1 MFDLNAYKKDCDRL
15 TLGRDTL
22 EEMITMTEQKKTKGF
37 RTVRV
42 ALLAAALVA
51 VLGITAAATD
61 GPIKDMIQE
70 FFVTYTFTEKDDG
83 VFGVTSDEG
92 LDIGTGIAL
101 PTMSYAEKEGRKLLT
116 LDGEEIDVTEAMEKD
131 GCYEQEIEG
140 ATLRVTAD
148 GMATITVYNADGEVE
163 MTYTVGLTEEGA
175 VSSFEMDSYSYW
187 EGETDENGNIVVDG
201 PDGVYEVKDAYKITE
216 QDGELVLTDSEG
228 NVVDAGGIP
237 QE

>member
-1 MFDLNAYKKDCDRL
+1 MFDEKNYCEACAHL
-15 TLGRDTL
+15 TLGTEKL
-22 EEMITMTEQKKTKGF
+22 EELIAMTENTDTKKRLSRPMK
-37 RTVRV
+37 TV
-42 ALLAAALVA
+42 LIAAACVA
-51 VLGITAAATD
+51 ALCITAFAAPAVQKMFMSFTVSVTGQD
-61 GPIKDMIQE
+61 GKVDDAQM
-70 FFVTYTFTEKDDG
+70 FVCPDLALEQRGGRDILTVDG
-83 VFGVTSDEG
+83 
-92 LDIGTGIAL
+92 
-101 PTMSYAEKEGRKLLT
+101 K
-116 LDGEEIDVTEAMEKD
+116 EIDVTEAMEKD
-131 GCYEQEIEG
+131 GYYEQEIEG

-187 EGETDENGNIVVDG
+187 EGETDENGDIVGDG